1 MNKLFFFLLLISAG
15 TFAQNID
22 VQSYHIDVSISDKSD
37 LITVREKVQI
47 LFTKTS
53 NRFTLDLAS
62 QDENGKGMKVSNVQE
77 SNNDVKFTHSNDVLE
92 IETERG
98 FESNVMSYTIEYSGI
113 PKDGLIIGE
122 NKYGARTF
130 FGDNWP
136 NRAHNWF
143 ACVDH
148 PSDKA
153 SINYTITAPEKYTC
167 VANGELK
174 KIDKINRLQNRF
186 TFESNISL
194 PTKVMVFGL
203 ADLKSNELQ
212 TAHNFPV
219 VNWSYPEDAESGI
232 YDMDNVVYPLN
243 FFIENI
249 GPYPFEKLHNVQ
261 STTRFGGME
270 NAGCI
275 FYDEN
280 ALTGKKT
287 MDNLLA
293 HEVAH
298 QWFGNSVTETD
309 WEHLWL
315 SEGFATYF
323 TNLNIENR
331 HGREKMNEQ
340 LIKDRNKIIG
350 FSKSAMLPIIDTI
363 TTDLMDLLNP
373 NAYQKG
379 AWFLHMLRNK
389 IGDEAFWNGI
399 RAYYDTYKYRN
410 ASTNDFMK
418 AMEKAS
424 GQQLQTFFDQWLRK
438 AGHPILKTSITKKNG
453 FTIEQIQKGEVFNFP
468 LEIKLTFSDGETK
481 TMEVTMLSELISVK
495 SNDKRTIKSIELDPH
510 VNLLFE
516 EAK

>member
-1 MNKLFFFLLLISAG
+1 MKHLFFFFTLSFGA
-15 TFAQNID
+15 FAQTID
-22 VQSYHIDVSISDKSD
+22 VQKYHLD
-37 LITVREKVQI
+37 ITVNDHSNVIEVQEKVQI
-47 LFTKTS
+47 LFTKSTTQFS
-53 NRFTLDLAS
+53 LDLVS
-62 QDENGKGMKVSNVQE
+62 QDKDGKGMLVSSVKE
-77 SNNDVKFTHSNDVLE
+77 NDIDVVFSHKDNQLN
-92 IETERG
+92 ITTEKG
-98 FESNVMSYTIEYSGI
+98 VESNVMMYTIEYTGI

-122 NKYGARTF
+122 NKYGARTM

-153 SINYTITAPEKYTC
+153 AIHYTITAPKHYEC
-167 VANGELK
+167 VANGKLIQTIEK
-174 KIDKINRLQNRF
+174 DRLNTKF
-186 TFESNISL
+186 NFDSDIVL
-194 PTKVMVFGL
+194 PTKVMVIGL
-203 ADLKSNELQ
+203 ADLASNKLQ
-212 TAHNFPV
+212 TPHSFNV
-219 VNWSYPEDAESGI
+219 TNWTYPEDAKEGI
-232 YDMDNVVYPLN
+232 YDMDNVIFPLN

-249 GPYPFEKLHNVQ
+249 GPYPFEKLDNIQ

-280 ALTGKKT
+280 AITGKKT

-298 QWFGNSVTETD
+298 QWFGNSVTEIG

-323 TNLNIENR
+323 TNLNIE
-331 HGREKMNEQ
+331 HQYGREKMNEQ
-340 LIKDRNKIIG
+340 LIKDRSKVIG
-350 FSKSAMLPIIDTI
+350 FSKNAMLPVIDTL
-363 TTDLMDLLNP
+363 TTDLMNLLNP

-379 AWFLHMLRNK
+379 SWFLHMLRNK

-399 RAYYDTYKYRN
+399 RAYYDDYKYRN

-418 AMEKAS
+418 VMENAS
-424 GQQLQTFFDQWLRK
+424 GQQLQSFFDQWLRK
-438 AGHPILKTSITKKNG
+438 TGHPILKTSITKKNG
-453 FTIEQIQKGEVFNFP
+453 FTIEQIQKGDVFNFP

-481 TMEVTMLSELISVK
+481 TMNVTMLSELISVK
-495 SNDKRTIKSIELDPH
+495 SNDKRTIKSIELDPN